1 MTTQYFGHIEPFDP
15 DVDNWTVYLEC
26 VEQFFV
32 ANSVADEKKASVPL
46 TSLGKKGYS
55 LLRNLVAPAK
65 PADKGY
71 DDLVRVMKEH
81 FTPKPAVI
89 AERYRF
95 HQRKQHEGETVAQYL
110 AELRKLTE
118 ACEFK
123 DSLEEALCDR
133 LVCGMHNEAIQ
144 R

>member
-1 MTTQYFGHIEPFDP
+1 MATQYFGHIEPFSP
-15 DVDNWTVYLEC
+15 DIDNWTVYLEC

-32 ANSVADEKKASVPL
+32 VNSVADEKKASVLL

-55 LLRNLVAPAK
+55 LLRNLVAP
-65 PADKGY
+65 DKVY

-95 HQRKQHEGETVAQYL
+95 HQRKQHKGETVAQYL

-123 DSLEEALCDR
+123 DSLEEALRD
-133 LVCGMHNEAIQ
+133 
-144 R
+144 